1 MTRELTIL
9 LATAA
14 SIGFVHTILGPD
26 HYVPFIVM
34 AKAGKWSNAKTMF
47 TTFLCGVGHVGSS
60 VVLGLLGIALGLA
73 LHKLEFI
80 ESFRGNVAA
89 WALISF
95 GLVYFAWGVQR
106 AVRNKPHTH
115 IHPHADGSLH
125 THEHTHTNEHAHVH
139 SSASEHAHGHS
150 SSISLTPWVL
160 FTIFV
165 LGPCEP
171 LIPLLMY
178 PAANNNMVQVF
189 MVSGLFGIVTVVTM
203 MSVVYL
209 SILGLKLVPEKGAE
223 RYIHA
228 IAGGAIL
235 LSGLAIQFLGL

>member
-1 MTRELTIL
+1 MSQELTIL
-9 LATAA
+9 LATVV
-14 SIGFVHTILGPD
+14 SIGFMHTIFGPD

-34 AKAGKWSNAKTMF
+34 AKAGKWSNTKTMF
-47 TTFLCGVGHVGSS
+47 VTFLCGIGHVGSS
-60 VVLGLLGIALGLA
+60 VVLGLLGIALGVA
-73 LHKLEFI
+73 LNKLEFI
-80 ESFRGNVAA
+80 ESFRGNLAA
-89 WALISF
+89 WALIVF
-95 GLVYFAWGVQR
+95 GLLYFIWGVQR
-106 AVRNKPHTH
+106 AIRNKPHTH

-125 THEHTHTNEHAHVH
+125 QHQHTHHNEHAHVH
-139 SSASEHAHGHS
+139 SNS

-178 PAANNNMVQVF
+178 PAAQNNWFQVF
-189 MVSGLFGIVTVVTM
+189 IVSGVFGIVTIGTM
-203 MSVVYL
+203 MTLVYL

-228 IAGGAIL
+228 IAGGTIL